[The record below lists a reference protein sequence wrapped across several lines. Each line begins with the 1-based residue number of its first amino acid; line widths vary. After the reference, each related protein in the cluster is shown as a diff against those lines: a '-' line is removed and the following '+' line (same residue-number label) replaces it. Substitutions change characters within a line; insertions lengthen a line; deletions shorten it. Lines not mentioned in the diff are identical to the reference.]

1 MFAIIKTGGKQYK
14 VSEGTV
20 LKVEKLGAK
29 TAKGGSPENGKIAF
43 DEVLLVDDGK
53 ETVVGK
59 PTVSG
64 AKVEAEVVAE
74 GRAKKISV
82 VHTKRKIRYHKV
94 FGHRQAFTQVKIGA
108 IKTK

>member
-20 LKVEKLGAK
+20 LKVEKLSEEAK
-29 TAKGGSPENGKIAF
+29 KGGKIAF

-53 ETVVGK
+53 ETTVGK
-59 PTVSG
+59 PTISG
-64 AKVEAEVVAE
+64 AKVEAEVMAE

>member
-20 LKVEKLGAK
+20 LKVEKLPEEAK
-29 TAKGGSPENGKIAF
+29 KGGKIAF

-53 ETVVGK
+53 ETTVGK

-64 AKVEAEVVAE
+64 AKVEAEVMAE